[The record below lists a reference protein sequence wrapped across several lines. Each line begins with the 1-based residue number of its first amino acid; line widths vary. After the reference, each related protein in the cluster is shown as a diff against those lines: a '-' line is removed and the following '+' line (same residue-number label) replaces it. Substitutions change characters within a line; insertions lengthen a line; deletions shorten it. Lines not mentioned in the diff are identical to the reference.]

1 MHTQAFMYQEHE
13 YQQRPQRIKE
23 LNPDGPSPVD
33 DVEMARQL
41 LQHYKLRNAIG
52 GLLPNIPQLGRI
64 RRVLDIGS
72 GSGAWAI
79 DLASTHPDMQVMG
92 IDKNPRLVAYARQQA
107 QASQIHNV
115 TFQVQDINKLDEQ
128 ILQPGSFDLVN
139 IAFLSESLLEVT
151 YPELL
156 EKVATFCSPG
166 GLLRWTEAAMPT
178 TNSFAFED
186 FAMDIGRALRERE
199 YSFYTDPKTKQ
210 VEKMGE
216 CLMHFA
222 FQRFTGITHCL
233 APWLRAIGY
242 HNVHLHSYALD
253 ISYGT
258 NLHYSFVR
266 QVSVFYKKI
275 LPLLSTYTLL
285 EEFEADY
292 LYEELIEDL
301 QDKDFCGLCH
311 LVSVVGER
319 PVA

>member
-1 MHTQAFMYQEHE
+1 
-13 YQQRPQRIKE
+13 
-23 LNPDGPSPVD
+23 
-33 DVEMARQL
+33 
-41 LQHYKLRNAIG
+41 
-52 GLLPNIPQLGRI
+52 
-64 RRVLDIGS
+64 
-72 GSGAWAI
+72 
-79 DLASTHPDMQVMG
+79 
-92 IDKNPRLVAYARQQA
+92 
-107 QASQIHNV
+107 
-115 TFQVQDINKLDEQ
+115 
-128 ILQPGSFDLVN
+128 
-139 IAFLSESLLEVT
+139 
-151 YPELL
+151 
-156 EKVATFCSPG
+156 
-166 GLLRWTEAAMPT
+166 MPT

-233 APWLRAIGY
+233 APWLRATGY
-242 HNVHLHSYALD
+242 HNVHLHSHALD

-258 NLHYSFVR
+258 SLHYSFIR

-311 LVSVVGER
+311 LVSVIGER